1 MTQDRRTSIALL
13 CYQMILM
20 AMLLSSTGLALPGLK
35 EEIGLT
41 SVQQG
46 SLVSIQY
53 FGFTIAVL
61 LGGLLFDRFGK
72 LGILS
77 LSFGIIGLSAFLFGW
92 AANYWMAV
100 TGVLLIG
107 ASGSIALNGITYLST
122 NYDVR
127 NAEKNNAFVQLFF
140 TVGALLTPVIM
151 LIMLKLFD
159 NWRYAYHITGICCI
173 IMALATRK
181 YREKKAP
188 AGTSRENSLRV
199 YLTALKKPSYLIA
212 PFALFFYVGA
222 EIGIWGFAPVFFE
235 DQGYGRISGILA
247 SILIWVSMF
256 AGRIISVRLL
266 RRYNMIRILLANG
279 VLAVAALTGV
289 IFSGQT
295 AAIILIGIAGFA
307 FAPFYPLLVTWMT
320 TITGEKSSGAL
331 ALTMAF
337 GSLGAVLAGW
347 LSGMVVETWGA
358 GYITAIPAV
367 SVLMVIILLFIFR
380 KKKLYDSM
388 GHRVK
393 FNRQKV

>member
-1 MTQDRRTSIALL
+1 MTQKKRTSIALL
-13 CYQMILM
+13 CCQIILM

-35 EEIGLT
+35 EEIGLS

-53 FGFTIAVL
+53 FGFSIAVL

-72 LGILS
+72 LFILR
-77 LSFGIIGLSAFLFGW
+77 LSFGLIGLSAFLFGW

-107 ASGSIALNGITYLST
+107 AFGSIAQNGITYLST
-122 NYDVR
+122 NYEVR
-127 NAEKNNAFVQLFF
+127 KAEKNNAFVQLFF
-140 TVGALLTPVIM
+140 TVGALLTPIIM
-151 LIMLKLFD
+151 LIMLRLFD
-159 NWRYAYHITGICCI
+159 NWRYAYHIIGICCF
-173 IMALATRK
+173 IMALATLK
-181 YREKKAP
+181 YREEKAP
-188 AGTSRENSLRV
+188 AGTSGENSLRV

-222 EIGIWGFAPVFFE
+222 EIGIWGFAPIFFE

-266 RRYNMIRILLANG
+266 RRYNMMPILLANG

-289 IFSGQT
+289 IFSGQA
-295 AAIILIGIAGFA
+295 AAIVLIGIAGFA

-331 ALTMAF
+331 ALAMAF

-367 SVLMVIILLFIFR
+367 SVLVVIILLFIFR
-380 KKKLYDSM
+380 NKKALLPH
-388 GHRVK
+388 GL
-393 FNRQKV
+393 

>member
-1 MTQDRRTSIALL
+1 MTQKRRKSIALL

-100 TGVLLIG
+100 TGVLMIG
-107 ASGSIALNGITYLST
+107 AFGSIAQNGITYLST

-127 NAEKNNAFVQLFF
+127 SVEKNNAFVQLFF

-159 NWRYAYHITGICCI
+159 NWRYAYHIIGICCVA
-173 IMALATRK
+173 MALATRT
-181 YREKKAP
+181 YREEKAP
-188 AGTSRENSLRV
+188 AGASGENSLRV

-222 EIGIWGFAPVFFE
+222 EIGIWGFAPIFFE

-266 RRYNMIRILLANG
+266 RSYNMIHILLANG

-289 IFSGQT
+289 IFSGRT
-295 AAIILIGIAGFA
+295 AAIVLIGIAGFA

-367 SVLMVIILLFIFR
+367 SVLVVIILLFVFGN
-380 KKKLYDSM
+380 KKA
-388 GHRVK
+388 V
-393 FNRQKV
+393 